1 MPSIRRFPQEDQTNG
16 WTRTIAP
23 RTPRPPLKGEV
34 TADLLIIGAGYAG
47 LGAAWQY
54 ARQRPDERVVL
65 LDAQVVGQ
73 GASGRNSGFVLG
85 LKHASDGIETTDPE
99 PLKRLWRISQGATR
113 FLDEIVT
120 THQIRCDWR
129 KDGMYMAARGPEGLR
144 RIGILQREFERIGE
158 PCRLLDRA
166 ASERETGTAHY
177 RAMLFSP
184 NCILMQPGKL
194 IHGLADRLPQNVTLH
209 EQSRVTRIEY
219 GPKVT
224 AHTDGGSV
232 TAPKV
237 ILATNGFTPEFGFF
251 EGRIFPVRL
260 YASLTRPL
268 TEAERDAYPVKGW
281 GILPVVHTSS
291 PTMRYTEDHR
301 ILMRAGLGLG
311 KNHDPKLGKQAAVR
325 RYHERLFR
333 DRFPMLPD
341 VTFEYT
347 WTGFVCSSRN
357 RAHGL
362 AQVADN
368 VFTAVCEN
376 GVGATKS
383 IVSGIS
389 AADMACGIDNPLAA
403 DLKAYG
409 TPDPVPPSPFFEI
422 GAAMKFKY
430 EDWRD
435 QAEC

>member
-1 MPSIRRFPQEDQTNG
+1 MPTIRNFPREDQTNG
-16 WTRTIAP
+16 WTRTIPA
-23 RTPRPPLKGEV
+23 RTPRPQLKGDV
-34 TADLLIIGAGYAG
+34 AADLLIIGAGYAG
-47 LGAAWQY
+47 MGAAWHY
-54 ARQRPDERVVL
+54 ARTRPNDRIAM

-85 LKHASDGIETTDPE
+85 LKHATDGSEITDPE
-99 PLKRLWRISQGATR
+99 PLKRLLRISQAATR

-144 RIGILQREFERIGE
+144 RIGILKREFERIGE
-158 PCRLLDRA
+158 PCRVLDRKEA
-166 ASERETGTAHY
+166 ERETGTAHY

-194 IHGLADRLPQNVTLH
+194 IHGLADRLPQNVALH
-209 EQSRVTRIEY
+209 EQSRVTRIDY
-219 GPKVT
+219 GPKIT

-232 TAPKV
+232 TAPKL

-251 EGRIFPVRL
+251 ERRIFPVRL
-260 YASLTRPL
+260 FASLTRPL
-268 TEAERDAYPVKGW
+268 NEVERDAYTVKGW

-301 ILMRAGLGLG
+301 ILMRAGIGLG
-311 KNHDPKLGKQAAVR
+311 TGHDPKLAGQTAAR

-333 DRFPMLPD
+333 DRFPMLPNVD
-341 VTFEYT
+341 FEYT
-347 WTGFVCSSRN
+347 WAGFVCSSRN

-383 IVSGIS
+383 VVSGIA
-389 AADMACGIDNPLAA
+389 AADMAMGANTSLGA
-403 DLKAYG
+403 DLQAFG
-409 TPDPVPPSPFFEI
+409 TPEPVPPSPFFEI
-422 GAAMKFKY
+422 GAAVKFRY

-435 QAEC
+435 RAES

>member
-1 MPSIRRFPQEDQTNG
+1 MPTIHKFPQEDQTNG

-23 RTPRPPLKGEV
+23 RTPTPQLKGDI

-47 LGAAWQY
+47 MGAAWHY
-54 ARQRPDERVVL
+54 ARKRPNDRIVM
-65 LDAQVVGQ
+65 LDAQVAGQ

-85 LKHASDGIETTDPE
+85 LKHATDGNEVTDPE
-99 PLKRLWRISQGATR
+99 PLKRLHRISQGATV

-129 KDGMYMAARGPEGLR
+129 KDGMYMVARGPEGLR
-144 RIGILQREFERIGE
+144 RIGILQREFDRIGE
-158 PCRLLDRA
+158 PCRVLDRKA
-166 ASERETGTAHY
+166 AERETGTAHY

-194 IHGLADRLPQNVTLH
+194 IYGLADHLPENVTLN
-209 EQSRVTRIEY
+209 EQSRVTRIDY
-219 GPKVT
+219 GPNVT

-232 TAPKV
+232 TAPKL
-237 ILATNGFTPEFGFF
+237 ILATNGFTPEFGSFQK
-251 EGRIFPVRL
+251 RIFPVRL
-260 YASLTRPL
+260 FASLTRPL
-268 TEAERDAYPVKGW
+268 TESERREFPVKGW
-281 GILPVVHTSS
+281 GILPIVHTSS

-311 KNHDPKLGKQAAVR
+311 IGHDPVLSKQGAAR
-325 RYHERLFR
+325 RLHERLFR

-341 VTFEYT
+341 VSFEYT

-362 AQVADN
+362 AQVAGN

-383 IVSGIS
+383 VVSGIA
-389 AADMACGIDNPLAA
+389 AADMAMGVHNPLGD
-403 DLKAYG
+403 DLKSFG
-409 TPDPVPPSPFFEI
+409 SPEPVPPSPLFEI
-422 GAAMKFKY
+422 GASTKFRY

-435 QAEC
+435 RAEC

>member
-1 MPSIRRFPQEDQTNG
+1 
-16 WTRTIAP
+16 
-23 RTPRPPLKGEV
+23 
-34 TADLLIIGAGYAG
+34 LL
-47 LGAAWQY
+47 
-54 ARQRPDERVVL
+54 
-65 LDAQVVGQ
+65 
-73 GASGRNSGFVLG
+73 
-85 LKHASDGIETTDPE
+85 
-99 PLKRLWRISQGATR
+99 RLHRISQAATR

-129 KDGMYMAARGPEGLR
+129 KDGMYMVARGPEGLR

-158 PCRLLDRA
+158 PFRLLDRVA
-166 ASERETGTAHY
+166 AERETGTAYY
-177 RAMLFSP
+177 RAMLCSP

-194 IHGLADRLPQNVTLH
+194 IHGLADHLPQNVTLH
-209 EQSRVTRIEY
+209 EQSRVTRIDY
-219 GPKVT
+219 GTKVT
-224 AHTDGGSV
+224 AQTDGGIV
-232 TAPKV
+232 TAPKLM
-237 ILATNGFTPEFGFF
+237 LATNGFTPEFGFF
-251 EGRIFPVRL
+251 AKRIFPVRL

-268 TEAERDAYPVKGW
+268 TETERSVYPVKGW
-281 GILPVVHTSS
+281 GILPTVHTSS

-301 ILMRAGLGLG
+301 ILMRAGLGLDIG
-311 KNHDPKLGKQAAVR
+311 HDPKPATQASAR
-325 RYHERLFR
+325 RSHEQLFR

-383 IVSGIS
+383 VVSGIA
-389 AADMACGIDNPLAA
+389 AADMAMGVQNPLGA
-403 DLKAYG
+403 DLQAYG
-409 TPDPVPPSPFFEI
+409 TPQPVPPSPLFEI
-422 GAAMKFKY
+422 GAAAKFRY

-435 QAEC
+435 RAEC